1 MGTNPGI
8 LWKITTDYSSFTSNT
23 NPQPDPMKP
32 RLLSTARLSL
42 PLATALAALLA
53 QHSLHAA
60 SYYWD
65 TNTNTTGAGATP
77 TGTWASSG
85 TTWSTSSTG
94 TSTTPAYTTTAS
106 DDLFFSAGTDAI
118 NAFTVTLT
126 TTQNAKSL
134 TFEEGTATISGASGV
149 ITLGG
154 AGGNITVNSGL
165 TATIGNNTNTVID
178 GLVGLTKLGG
188 GTLTLNGTATNTFT
202 GGINVNGGTLALDF
216 SNIAAS
222 TNLVTSQALAF
233 AGGNL
238 TLKGNSSGATTQTLG
253 NVTVNAGGGT
263 LLIDPNNGTS
273 TTLTLGSLTATAPGG
288 SLAVGKAV
296 TANTGTVTITTT
308 TDKDATGIYGGRIVF
323 ADGTANTGYDWA
335 TNTGGGG
342 PYTLSAYSGYS
353 TLPTTGG
360 SASVN
365 YKMTAATTLAGSFS
379 VNTLKL
385 EAPSGDL
392 GLGGN
397 LLTIHGGGLLSTG
410 TTARTITGNTGATRL
425 TAGSGSNY
433 DLVVHQYNS
442 GGLTIGA
449 VIGNNAADSQA
460 VSLTKA
466 GTGSLTLSGA
476 NTYSGG
482 TFINSGT
489 LIIGA
494 SSTPTSGTVISG
506 PLGTGTVTLAGGTL
520 SGGSARTIANAI
532 FAAAGTSSTI
542 TKNSAGNATYNGNIT
557 GSGNLAITGIG
568 QSLYL
573 SGDNSGYTGTITT
586 SATNTRLGKLN
597 SGSAS
602 ASWIINGN
610 TTVDDTVI
618 GTYHFGA
625 LSGSGSGVLSVNAA
639 GNPTQILSIGA
650 LNTNTTYAGVIKD
663 GFATFG
669 ITAITKVGSGTLT
682 LSNTNTYTG
691 ATKVSGGTLAVNGSI
706 SSSATTVETTGIL
719 TGTGN
724 LGSSLVVKS
733 TGVVNAGTVGTINTT
748 AIVTGATSF
757 ESGSIFSWDLSA
769 DGATGD
775 KLTTASVTGS
785 GAIFRILLADGTVG
799 DSFFDTSHTDFF
811 ADTNIIS
818 SASDLTAIFSTVEVY
833 SAVTNT
839 SVNIASRGAFSLTTN
854 GLTWTAIPEPSTAL
868 AGILL
873 GLGLLRRRRA

>member
-1 MGTNPGI
+1 MEFRP
-8 LWKITTDYSSFTSNT
+8 TT
-23 NPQPDPMKP
+23 
-32 RLLSTARLSL
+32 RLSF
-42 PLATALAALLA
+42 PLAAAIAALLA
-53 QHSLHAA
+53 QQSLHGAN
-60 SYYWD
+60 YYWD

-134 TFEEGTATISGASGV
+134 TFEEGSATISGANGI

-154 AGGNITVNSGL
+154 TGGNITVNSGL
-165 TATIGNNTNTVID
+165 TATIGNNTNTDIG

-202 GGINVNGGTLALDF
+202 GGINVNGGTLALDY

-273 TTLTLGSLTATAPGG
+273 TTLTLGSLTATAAGG

-335 TNTGGGG
+335 TTASGSS
-342 PYTLSAYSGYS
+342 PYTLSAYSAYS

-392 GLGGN
+392 GLVGN

-410 TTARTITGNTGATRL
+410 TTARVISGNTAATRL

-442 GGLTIGA
+442 GGLTISA

-476 NTYSGG
+476 STYSGG

-489 LIIGA
+489 LFIGA
-494 SSTPTSGTVISG
+494 DSAPTSGTVTSG

-520 SGGSARTIANAI
+520 STTSGAKTIANAI

-542 TKNSAGNATYNGNIT
+542 TKNSSGNATYNGNIT
-557 GSGNLAITGIG
+557 GSGNLAITGSG
-568 QSLYL
+568 ASLYL
-573 SGDNSGYTGTITT
+573 GGDMSGYSGTITT
-586 SATNTRLGKLN
+586 SGSFVRLN
-597 SGSAS
+597 STNAGSAS
-602 ASWIINGN
+602 ASWIISGNN
-610 TTVDDTVI
+610 TTVDGTVS

-625 LSGSGSGVLSVNAA
+625 LSGSGTLSANAG
-639 GNPTQILSIGA
+639 GNPTHTLSIGA

-663 GFATFG
+663 GAATYGF
-669 ITAITKVGSGTLT
+669 TAITKVGSGTLT
-682 LSNTNTYTG
+682 LSNTNTHSG
-691 ATKVSGGTLAVNGSI
+691 GTKVSGGTLAVNGSI

-748 AIVTGATSF
+748 ATVTGATTF

-799 DSFFDTSHTDFF
+799 NSFFDTSHTDFF

-818 SASDLTAIFSTVEVY
+818 SASDLTAIFSTVQVY

-854 GLTWTAIPEPSTAL
+854 GLTWTAVPEPSTAL
-868 AGILL
+868 GGLL
-873 GLGLLRRRRA
+873 LTAGLLRRRRK